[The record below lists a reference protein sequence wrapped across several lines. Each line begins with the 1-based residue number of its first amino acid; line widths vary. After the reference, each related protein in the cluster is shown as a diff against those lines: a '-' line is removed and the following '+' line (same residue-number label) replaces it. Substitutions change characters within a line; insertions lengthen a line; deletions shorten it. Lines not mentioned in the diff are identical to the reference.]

1 MHDNMIQLNR
11 DITKFAGVI
20 PTTNRNI
27 ADLSARAG
35 YAGEKM
41 AQLGKMTESIGSN
54 LVSLGVTAGKGAVQ
68 FLKMA
73 DVGDEVKMRFSKLGV
88 SQEDLTAMQA
98 QYVKLQGMS
107 GQAYKLQTMDMR
119 QLREQSTAYAENL
132 VKMSAITGKSAE
144 EQQRRE
150 EIMRSQYEE
159 RSQIINEENQAR
171 Q

>member
-1 MHDNMIQLNR
+1 
-11 DITKFAGVI
+11 
-20 PTTNRNI
+20 
-27 ADLSARAG
+27 
-35 YAGEKM
+35 
-41 AQLGKMTESIGSN
+41 
-54 LVSLGVTAGKGAVQ
+54 
-68 FLKMA
+68 MA

-159 RSQIINEENQAR
+159 RSQIINEENQKRTGAKKKPMHCELA
-171 Q
+171 QKFGKGQVMYFLKLQVLKPLL